1 MSTSRRR
8 PYRASRPAATWQ
20 RSLRSRCRRC
30 SKAPAS
36 SPAAPITVLDYRDFR
51 VQLRPVRVLRN
62 EDHECAQS
70 HPHHRSKCRAGFDRC
85 NIEPPKRPFLALF
98 WNGQHGGAA
107 ADHERPKTYLLRYVD
122 GGTIFYKNDLAVQH
136 AQPTDFFG
144 NPCNV
149 LNDLFINN
157 CNYDAAGQLLPWISG
172 TLPPHN
178 TGRLQGIVHPVRPNE
193 FRENAASHGLAS
205 TGWLFA
211 PRDCANGQACRLH
224 IVFHGCKQYQTNLYF
239 SPGVATVRF
248 GPSHSPTGRP
258 AISRLRAHL
267 LQRQDDSSLLKS
279 CRNTGRRM
287 PFASRSIAPRREA

>member
-1 MSTSRRR
+1 LRARLHRPPGPFPPFNVKIAQTSVSSLSAGG
-8 PYRASRPAATWQ
+8 YMATQ
-20 RSLRSRCRRC
+20 FEVAL
-30 SKAPAS
+30 S
-36 SPAAPITVLDYRDFR
+36 SMLKGAGVIAGGPITVLDYRDFR

-157 CNYDAAGQLLPWISG
+157 CNYDAAGQLLQWISG

-178 TGRLQGIVHPVRPNE
+178 RDGSR
-193 FRENAASHGLAS
+193 GL
-205 TGWLFA
+205 FIQF
-211 PRDCANGQACRLH
+211 D
-224 IVFHGCKQYQTNLYF
+224 QT
-239 SPGVATVRF
+239 
-248 GPSHSPTGRP
+248 
-258 AISRLRAHL
+258 
-267 LQRQDDSSLLKS
+267 SSEKM
-279 CRNTGRRM
+279 RRVM
-287 PFASRSIAPRREA
+287 V